1 MGIIKDVA
9 VGTVKHVVKKEVTY
23 AAVDAAVK
31 ATEGLT
37 KAAVV
42 VGVAT
47 ATVGSAIDKTVNAT
61 IGDKETRHNRK
72 EQRYLS
78 SKKES
83 NCLIIQKVNQKKEL
97 FSICDIDGNV
107 KYYVSGKLSS
117 DPQKVN
123 LILLDKKRCKV
134 ASVKKK
140 AFSVRMPLFHERTP
154 ADYAIEIGGENV
166 AVLKTKP
173 SKHLEDYEIVPY
185 GWVVKGSVLKW
196 DFRILDGDFERVHIS
211 QRSGYSTPTYIIDFP
226 DDQYELIGLMIVL
239 TLICRE

>member
-1 MGIIKDVA
+1 MGIIKKVA
-9 VGTVKHVVKKEVTY
+9 VDTVKHVVKKKVTY
-23 AAVDAAVK
+23 AAIDAAVN
-31 ATEGLT
+31 ATEGLA

-42 VGVAT
+42 VGTAS
-47 ATVGSAIDKTVNAT
+47 ATVGAAVDKTVNAT

-78 SKKES
+78 CKKES
-83 NCLIIQKVNQKKEL
+83 TCLFIQKINQKKEL
-97 FSICDIDGNV
+97 FSICDISGHE

-123 LILLDKKRCKV
+123 LALLDKKRCKV

-140 AFSVRMPLFHERTP
+140 TFSARTPLFHEKNP
-154 ADYAIEIGGENV
+154 ADYVIEIGGEQV
-166 AVLKTKP
+166 AVLKTKQ
-173 SKHLEDYEIVPY
+173 SRHLEDYEIIPY

-196 DFRILDGDFERVHIS
+196 DFRVLDGDFELVHIS

-226 DDQYELIGLMIVL
+226 DERHELIGLMIVL